1 MNKCNGFLFLQQIM
15 KSPPKENILN
25 ACKALLQERI
35 AHAGKAMKAAQES
48 SNSEDKSSAGDKYE
62 TARAMGQLD
71 RNMNAK
77 QLAQAQ
83 QELND
88 LQKIEIHPLQ
98 IVKTG
103 ALIVCQTDIYFIAIG
118 LGPIIVDTQKV
129 IVLSPKS
136 PLALQMWGK
145 KKEDVIS
152 FNQRNITITNVL

>member
-1 MNKCNGFLFLQQIM
+1 M
-15 KSPPKENILN
+15 KRPSKENLLN

-35 AHAGKAMKAAQES
+35 AHAEKAMKAAQES

-88 LQKIEIHPLQ
+88 LHKIELQ
-98 IVKTG
+98 PFQTVKTG
-103 ALIVCQTDIYFIAIG
+103 AVIFSKTDCYFIAVG
-118 LGPIIVDTQKV
+118 LGPITVDDHKV
-129 IVLSPKS
+129 ILLSPKS
-136 PLALQMWGK
+136 PLALAMWGK
-145 KKEDVIS
+145 KKGDTVS
-152 FNQRNITITNVL
+152 FNRQNLIITDIL